1 MKQWIAVFNQCNNRV
16 ANLNNCTID
25 FEHLSFSTT
34 LRLNKYLNQELNP
47 WFKPLPILNQQQ
59 PTSLEIYSRFEL
71 LRISTTPWTWTI
83 SDLNHSQHRFN
94 NNTTTLELSSQMSH
108 SEFEQLPELRLQLP
122 VNLNRSLIE
131 QHPLVWN
138 FFLTLKLLW
147 VWTTPRTYIT
157 TLSNKPISN

>member
-1 MKQWIAVFNQCNNRV
+1 MNVLTGWLTWITVQSIWKSLLKWATLS
-16 ANLNNCTID
+16 LNN
-25 FEHLSFSTT
+25 S
-34 LRLNKYLNQELNP
+34 LNQELNP

-131 QHPLVWN
+131 QHPTQSR
-138 FFLTLKLLW
+138 TLFKFELLW
-147 VWTTPRTYIT
+147 DWKT
-157 TLSNKPISN
+157 ISQLNLFTDLNHFHT